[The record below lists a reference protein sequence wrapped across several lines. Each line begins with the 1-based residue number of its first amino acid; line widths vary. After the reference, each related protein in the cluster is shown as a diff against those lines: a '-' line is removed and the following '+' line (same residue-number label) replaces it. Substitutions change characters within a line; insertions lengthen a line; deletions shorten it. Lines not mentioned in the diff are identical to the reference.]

1 MEEIAD
7 YKKEIVATR
16 VGCLGSSDGHMLG
29 QIAQLGYVP
38 ASAYKRM
45 AIVKGF
51 VPQEEIPETAAI
63 KAGNDI
69 EMAIFNNLYS
79 VNPNYQSNPM
89 FVSKK
94 YSTPNCKLISHPDI
108 VLKDDEH
115 KVLKLYEVKTTK
127 FTIEQTRATYS
138 EQLYIHYLLGSEMAR
153 RYGNDWSAAVYL
165 VHYSTNGLDIDGGVT
180 FEPER
185 MTIRQMRPTR
195 ASFDVKH
202 AMEIVNEYLES
213 MQDYS
218 CGEEIDANMLPDNVK
233 AQFSDIANVLV
244 EIKERETKV
253 NEFKERLYLFMLEKN
268 IKSIKN
274 DVFSISRVDPTESK
288 TFDAKRYLD
297 DEAKAHPRKVKKLVA
312 KYTKTT
318 KRKGY
323 AVIKIK
329 GRNGAVVEI
338 HVIIPVAEIKMH

>member
-1 MEEIAD
+1 MEEISD

-29 QIAQLGYVP
+29 QIAQLGCVP

-51 VPQEEIPETAAI
+51 IPQEEIPETAAI

-153 RYGNDWSAAVYL
+153 QYGNDWSAAVYL

-185 MTIRQMRPTR
+185 MTIRQIRPNR
-195 ASFDVKH
+195 SAFDVKR
-202 AMEIVNEYLES
+202 AMEIVNKYLES
-213 MQDYS
+213 LQDYS

-233 AQFSDIANVLV
+233 AQFSNIANVLV

-253 NEFKERLYLFMLEKN
+253 NEFKERLYQFMLSHN
-268 IKSIKN
+268 VKSIKN
-274 DVFSISRVDPTESK
+274 DVFSISRVDPTVSQ
-288 TFDAKRYLD
+288 TFDHKQYIADLKI
-297 DEAKAHPRKVKKLVA
+297 KHPRVAAKVIKE
-312 KYTKTT
+312 YTKET
-318 KRKGY
+318 KRKGF
-323 AVIKIK
+323 ATIKIK
-329 GRNGAVVEI
+329 SE
-338 HVIIPVAEIKMH
+338 K

>member
-29 QIAQLGYVP
+29 QIAQLGCVP

-51 VPQEEIPETAAI
+51 IPQDEIPETAAI

-69 EMAIFNNLYS
+69 EMAIFNNLHS

-138 EQLYIHYLLGSEMAR
+138 EQLYIHFLLGTEMAR
-153 RYGNDWSAAVYL
+153 QYGNDWTAAVYL
-165 VHYSTNGLDIDGGVT
+165 VHYSTAGLNVDDGVT

-185 MTIRQMRPTR
+185 MTIRQMRPAR
-195 ASFDVKH
+195 SSFDVKR
-202 AMEIVNEYLES
+202 AMQIVDEYLET
-213 MQDYS
+213 MDDYNG
-218 CGEEIDANMLPDNVK
+218 GEEIDANLLPDNVK
-233 AQFSDIANVLV
+233 TQFNDIANVLV
-244 EIKERETKV
+244 EIKEREAKV
-253 NEFKERLYLFMLEKN
+253 NDFKERLYLFMLDKN

-274 DVFSISRVDPTESK
+274 DVFSITRVDSTTSQ
-288 TFDAKRYLD
+288 TFDHKQYIADLKR
-297 DEAKAHPRKVKKLVA
+297 EHPRVAAKVIKQ
-312 KYTKTT
+312 YTKET
-318 KRKGY
+318 KRKGF
-323 AVIKIK
+323 ATIKIK
-329 GRNGAVVEI
+329 SE
-338 HVIIPVAEIKMH
+338 K